1 MFGRTGTRTALFLL
15 AMSAAASA
23 SAAPINLVT
32 NGDFSSGNTGFSTA
46 YTFSPNDND
55 GIPAGRYSIETAGTP
70 WHPSFV
76 ATGDH
81 TTGTGNMFVANGKET
96 PDVVWET
103 TVSGLDPD
111 TNYFFEAFLM
121 NLCCSTLTRSGPQ
134 LEFYANNVL
143 LGLGS
148 TETPG
153 AWTGVSNIWNSLSSS
168 SVTLQL
174 RNASV
179 VFDGNDFALD
189 DVYLGKESQVNQA
202 PVPEPAS
209 IILLGTGFFVVARRM
224 RRR

>member
-15 AMSAAASA
+15 VMSAAASA

-32 NGDFSSGNTGFSTA
+32 NGDFSSGNTGFSTNYKFA
-46 YTFSPNDND
+46 PNDKD
-55 GIPAGRYSIETAGTP
+55 GIPAGNYSIETAGNP

-76 ATGDH
+76 GTGDH

-96 PDVVWET
+96 PDMVWET

-153 AWTGVSNIWNSLSSS
+153 VWTGVSNIWNSLSSS

-209 IILLGTGFFVVARRM
+209 ILLLGTGFFVVARRM

>member
-1 MFGRTGTRTALFLL
+1 MFGRTRTALFLL
-15 AMSAAASA
+15 AMSAAAPA

-32 NGDFSSGNTGFSTA
+32 NGDFSTGNAGFSTA
-46 YTFSPNDND
+46 YKFSPNDND
-55 GIPAGRYSIETAGTP
+55 GIPAGNYSIETAGNP

-76 ATGDH
+76 STGDH

-103 TVSGLDPD
+103 TISGLDPD
-111 TNYFFEAFLM
+111 TDYFFEGFLM
-121 NLCCSTLTRSGPQ
+121 NLCCATLTRPGPQ
-134 LEFYANNVL
+134 LQFYANNLL

-153 AWTGVSNIWNSLSSS
+153 AWTGVSTLWNSLSSS

-189 DVYLGKESQVNQA
+189 DVHFGKESA
-202 PVPEPAS
+202 LDHPAVPEPAS
-209 IILLGTGFFVVARRM
+209 IILLGTGFLAVARRM
-224 RRR
+224 RRS